1 MVHPI
6 NGATRNTP
14 QGAISADVIILG
26 AGPAG
31 LAAAYELSA
40 KGVSCIVIERDS
52 VVGGLAK
59 TVEYKGHLFD
69 LGGHPFYT
77 KVALIERLWHEILGA
92 DFLAR
97 PRLSRIYYRSRFF
110 DYPLEPLNAVR
121 GLGLFEIFLCGLSY
135 LRSHVFP
142 EKPETNL
149 ARWVSKR
156 FGRRLFKMFFESYT
170 EKVWGIPCTELSA
183 DWAAQRIRGLS
194 FSALLKHAL
203 NGRKTHNGKNQIKTL
218 IREFHYPRRGPGM
231 MWSKIQEILQQR
243 GSQVIVNAPVEKIL
257 WREGRITGVEAGG
270 RLYTGKHF
278 INNVAIH
285 DFFKMMDTAP
295 PTKVRQ
301 TALDL
306 HYRDFI
312 TVGLIVRGTNLF
324 PDNWIYVHEPA
335 VQVGRIQN
343 YSNWSREMSPDPNHT
358 SSLGMEYFCFE
369 DDASSD
375 EDLLALAKRELASL
389 GLVKAADILD
399 GKVVRVPK
407 AYPVYDDTYRE
418 SLQVVRNFVESVP
431 NLQLV
436 GRNGMHRYN
445 NQDHSMLTALM
456 AARNILGA
464 DFDLW
469 QMHGDTEYL
478 EEGLALADKDIL
490 ELEAEAS
497 YCVAASGGAVR
508 RERKPF
514 PRGTGKV
521 MTAPAANSRSV
532 RKGRIA

>member
-1 MVHPI
+1 MVHSI
-6 NGATRNTP
+6 NGSTRNRP
-14 QGAISADVIILG
+14 QEVNSADVIILG

-31 LAAAYELSA
+31 LTAAYELSS

-59 TVEYKGHLFD
+59 TVDYKGHLFD
-69 LGGHPFYT
+69 LGGHRFYT
-77 KVALIERLWHEILGA
+77 KVALIERLWHEVLGS

-110 DYPLEPLNAVR
+110 DYPLDPLNVLR
-121 GLGLFEIFLCGLSY
+121 GLGLFEVLLCGLSY
-135 LRSHVFP
+135 LRSHIFP

-149 ARWVSKR
+149 ARWVSNR

-194 FSALLKHAL
+194 FSALIKHAF
-203 NGRKTHNGKNQIKTL
+203 NGHKTKNEKNQIKTL

-231 MWSKIQEILQQR
+231 MWSRIQEILEQR
-243 GSQVIVNAPVEKIL
+243 GSRVIVNTPVEKIL
-257 WREGRITGVEAGG
+257 WKEGRITAVQAGG
-270 RLYTGKHF
+270 RTYTGKHF
-278 INNVAIH
+278 INSLAIH
-285 DFFKMMDTAP
+285 DFFKLMDPAP
-295 PTKVRQ
+295 PQPVHQ
-301 TALDL
+301 TALDF

-343 YSNWSREMSPDPNHT
+343 YSNWSREMSPRPDET

-369 DDASSD
+369 GDALWNSSD

-407 AYPVYDDTYRE
+407 AYPVYEDTYRE
-418 SLQVVRNFVESVP
+418 SLQVVRDFVAGVA

-456 AARNILGA
+456 AARNIQGA

-478 EEGLALADKDIL
+478 EEGLAVADADLL

-497 YCVAASGGAVR
+497 YSVAANGGTVR
-508 RERKPF
+508 NGSTPPRKRARPERERPLVQEK
-514 PRGTGKV
+514 
-521 MTAPAANSRSV
+521 
-532 RKGRIA
+532 

>member
-1 MVHPI
+1 MVHEM
-6 NGATRNTP
+6 NGARRN
-14 QGAISADVIILG
+14 ISPITADVIILG

-31 LAAAYELSA
+31 LTAAYELSS

-69 LGGHPFYT
+69 LGGHRFYT
-77 KVALIERLWHEILGA
+77 KVALIERLWHDILGA

-97 PRLSRIYYRSRFF
+97 PRLSRIYYRLRFF
-110 DYPLEPLNAVR
+110 DYPLDPLNVVR
-121 GLGLFEIFLCGLSY
+121 GLGLFEILLCGLSF
-135 LRSHVFP
+135 LRSHMFP
-142 EKPETNL
+142 QKPETNL
-149 ARWVSKR
+149 ARWVSNR

-170 EKVWGIPCTELSA
+170 EKVWGIPCNELSA

-194 FSALLKHAL
+194 FSALIRHAL
-203 NGRKTHNGKNQIKTL
+203 NGHKAQNGKNPIKTL

-231 MWSKIQEILQQR
+231 MWGRIQEILEQR
-243 GSQVIVNAPVEKIL
+243 GSQVILNTPVEKIL
-257 WREGRITGVEAGG
+257 WKEGHITGVEAGG
-270 RLYTGKHF
+270 VLYTGKHF
-278 INNVAIH
+278 INSLAIR
-285 DFFKMMDTAP
+285 DFFKMMDPAP
-295 PTKVRQ
+295 PEPVIK
-301 TALDL
+301 TARDL

-343 YSNWSREMSPDPNHT
+343 YSNWSREMSPTPDTT

-369 DDASSD
+369 NDALWSASDD
-375 EDLLALAKRELASL
+375 ELLGLARRELASL
-389 GLVKAADILD
+389 GLVKSADILD
-399 GKVVRVPK
+399 GKVIRVPK
-407 AYPVYDDTYRE
+407 AYPVYDDSYRE
-418 SLQVVRNFVESVP
+418 SIQVVREFVQTVP

-456 AARNILGA
+456 AARNVLGA
-464 DFDLW
+464 HFDLW
-469 QMHGDTEYL
+469 QMHRDTEYL
-478 EEGLALADKDIL
+478 EEGLALADEDIL

-497 YCVAASGGAVR
+497 FHTTANGGR
-508 RERKPF
+508 IRTERKP
-514 PRGTGKV
+514 PHAGTVG
-521 MTAPAANSRSV
+521 MPEAAHSRSS
-532 RKGRIA
+532 RKGRPA